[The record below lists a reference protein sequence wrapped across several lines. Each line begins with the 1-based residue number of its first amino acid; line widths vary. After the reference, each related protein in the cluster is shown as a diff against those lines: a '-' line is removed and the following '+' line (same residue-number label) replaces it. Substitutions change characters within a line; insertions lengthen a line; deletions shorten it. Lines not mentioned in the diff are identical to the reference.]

1 VQAGAGA
8 EAFGQKIHALENLM
22 IRPVTLSNLLA
33 IVATCAVL
41 YFHLVPAVFAGLA
54 VYVLTLKLARHLPR
68 NMNRFAHKVA
78 LGVVVVCVIS
88 CLTSVGALVWSYM
101 SSSQAIAALLT
112 TVVDT
117 LESLRK
123 TLPVQIAEALPATIE
138 DLRQQ
143 LVSLLGLHAQKLS
156 IVGLEGIKF
165 LAHIILGMVIG
176 GMAAL
181 HHFNEHEKAPPFI
194 SSMRTRLGNLATA
207 FDKVVFAQVK
217 ISGLNAAL
225 TAVYLLVALP
235 LFGVKLPMATILV
248 LLTFAVGMLPVVGN
262 LISNSVIVVI
272 SLGISL
278 GVGIASLLFLVLI
291 HKAEYF
297 MNARIVGHEVQ
308 ATAWELLSAMLLFE
322 AIFGIA
328 GLVAAPVVYAWLKAE
343 VKAQGMI

>member
-1 VQAGAGA
+1 
-8 EAFGQKIHALENLM
+8 M
-22 IRPVTLSNLLA
+22 RPVAISNLLA
-33 IVATCAVL
+33 VAATLAVL

-88 CLTSVGALVWSYM
+88 CLTSVGGLVWSYV

-117 LESLRK
+117 LESLRQ
-123 TLPVQIAEALPATIE
+123 TLPAQIAEALPTTIE
-138 DLRQQ
+138 DLRQH
-143 LVSLLGLHAQKLS
+143 LVSLMGVHAQKLS
-156 IVGLEGIKF
+156 IAGLEGIKF
-165 LAHIILGMVIG
+165 LAHIILGMVVG
-176 GMAAL
+176 GMAAV
-181 HHFNEHEKAPPFI
+181 HHFNEHEKVPPFI
-194 SSMRTRLGNLATA
+194 SAMRARLGNLSVA

-235 LFGVKLPMATILV
+235 LFGVQLPMATMLV

-262 LISNSVIVVI
+262 LVSNSVIVVI
-272 SLGISL
+272 GLGFSL
-278 GVGIASLLFLVLI
+278 GVGVASLLFLVLI

-308 ATAWELLSAMLLFE
+308 ATAWELLSAMLLLE
-322 AIFGIA
+322 AVFGIA

-343 VKAQGMI
+343 VKVQGMI